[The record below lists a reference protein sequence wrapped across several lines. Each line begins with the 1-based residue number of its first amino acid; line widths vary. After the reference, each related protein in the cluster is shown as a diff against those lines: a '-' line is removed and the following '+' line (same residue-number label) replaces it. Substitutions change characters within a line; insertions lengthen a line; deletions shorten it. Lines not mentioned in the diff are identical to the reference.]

1 MRLKANFNSFKKNSK
16 KFVLCGSISGL
27 AMLSGCCFYNKNMN
41 RDREFNHKY
50 KKIIVIALV
59 IVIITIV

>member
-27 AMLSGCCFYNKNMN
+27 AMLSGCCF
-41 RDREFNHKY
+41 
-50 KKIIVIALV
+50 
-59 IVIITIV
+59 